1 MDTCTTGSLADTSLK
16 IKAGAKNLRSLM
28 NIFVYGSLL
37 VPKIW
42 NAVTRFPDLVSH
54 PATLSGFAIFRV
66 RNADFPCI
74 VESPEATEKVKGKIF
89 LDVPDLA
96 VKRLDAYEDN
106 FYDRRALI
114 VTAAGLGELSADAYC
129 LSYEKAAAILSPDP
143 WTLAWFEETALTRFW
158 ERHFV
163 K

>member
-1 MDTCTTGSLADTSLK
+1 
-16 IKAGAKNLRSLM
+16 M

-42 NAVTRFPDLVSH
+42 NAVTLCPDLVSY
-54 PATLSGFAIFRV
+54 PATLSGYAIFRV

-74 VESPEATEKVKGKIF
+74 VESPEATEKVNGVIF
-89 LDVPDLA
+89 LDVPDLS
-96 VKRLDAYEDN
+96 VKRLDAYEDS
-106 FYDRRALI
+106 FYDRRSLN
-114 VTAAGLGELSADAYC
+114 VTAAGLGDLSANAYC
-129 LSYEKAAAILSPDP
+129 LSTNSDASILSGDP
-143 WTLAWFEETALTRFW
+143 WTLAWFEEAALARFW